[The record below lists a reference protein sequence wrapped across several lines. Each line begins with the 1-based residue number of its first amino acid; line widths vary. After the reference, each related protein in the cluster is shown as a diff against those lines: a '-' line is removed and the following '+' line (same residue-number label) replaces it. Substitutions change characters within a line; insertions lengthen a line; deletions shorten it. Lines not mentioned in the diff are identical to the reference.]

1 MFVLVTGGAG
11 FIGSHTVDALL
22 EKGVRVRVLD
32 NLSSGSLKN
41 LPMDHPLIEFM
52 QGDVRDID
60 CVTLCIKDITHV
72 IHLAALVSV
81 PVSIKDPL
89 ASHSINVGGYL
100 NVLSAARLAG
110 VKRLVHA
117 SSAAVYGIPET
128 LPLNEDSNTAPL
140 SPYGL
145 EKLVMD
151 QYAQLFSELY
161 NISTIGLRYF
171 NVYGPRQNPE
181 SPYSGVISKFATWAI
196 QNKEFTL
203 FGDGKQTRDFI
214 YVKDVARANV
224 AALESTRDGVANIAT
239 GYSVNLLEIT
249 QILSAIVGH
258 PINVKHESARSG
270 DVPHSS
276 SLPLI
281 MRNEVGIDSTVELT
295 FGLKSLLQSI
305 SNEKY

>member
-22 EKGVRVRVLD
+22 DKGIKVRVLD
-32 NLSSGSLKN
+32 NLSSGSLIN
-41 LPMDHPLIEFM
+41 LTMDHPLMEFM

-60 CVTLCIKDITHV
+60 CVTQGMKEITHV

-89 ASHSINVGGYL
+89 VSHSINVQGYL
-100 NVLSAARLAG
+100 NVLNAARLAG

-117 SSAAVYGIPET
+117 SSAAVYGIPDE
-128 LPLNEDSNTAPL
+128 LPLTEDSKTEPL

-145 EKLVMD
+145 EKWVMD

-161 NISTIGLRYF
+161 NTSTIGLRYF

-181 SPYSGVISKFATWAI
+181 SPYSGVISKFATWAV
-196 QNKEFTL
+196 QNKVFTL

-224 AALESTRDGVANIAT
+224 AALETIMNGVVNIAT
-239 GYSVNLLEIT
+239 GHSVNLLEIT

-258 PINVKHESARSG
+258 PISVKHEPARTG

-276 SLPLI
+276 VIPLR
-281 MRNEVGIDSTVELT
+281 MRNELGIDSTVELNL
-295 FGLKSLLQSI
+295 GLKSLLQSI
-305 SNEKY
+305 HE